1 MDTNIR
7 IIVNTLAQHI
17 RAIVNILMS
26 LFATRY
32 ILLALGSSDF
42 GIFSLIGSTVAM
54 LGFITNALVVTTQR
68 HLSYCHGANKI
79 DNIRIVFSNSLF
91 VHIIISIA
99 LIIVLSLIEPLLFS
113 GFLEINSDRI
123 FVAKYVY
130 FIVVTML
137 V

>member
-1 MDTNIR
+1 MDTNKR
-7 IIVNTLAQHI
+7 IVVNTFAQHI

-68 HLSYCHGANKI
+68 HLSYCHGANKT
-79 DNIRIVFSNSLF
+79 DEIRIVFSNSLF

-99 LIIVLSLIEPLLFS
+99 LIMVLSLIEPLLFN
-113 GFLEINSDRI
+113 GFL
-123 FVAKYVY
+123 
-130 FIVVTML
+130 
-137 V
+137 

>member
-1 MDTNIR
+1 MDTNKR
-7 IIVNTLAQHI
+7 IVVNTFAQHI

-68 HLSYCHGANKI
+68 HLSH
-79 DNIRIVFSNSLF
+79 SLF
-91 VHIIISIA
+91 YYA
-99 LIIVLSLIEPLLFS
+99 
-113 GFLEINSDRI
+113 
-123 FVAKYVY
+123 
-130 FIVVTML
+130 
-137 V
+137 